1 VLPGSGND
9 LYRMHQRTD
18 PRSGEQIMLWH
29 TSIAPQRLMPR
40 GEVAMT
46 CVGRPGYPAS
56 REKNQDLGRWRS

>member
-1 VLPGSGND
+1 
-9 LYRMHQRTD
+9 
-18 PRSGEQIMLWH
+18 MLWH

-56 REKNQDLGRWRS
+56 SEKNQDLGRWRS